1 MRGLV
6 LGFCGAIGG
15 WSWKAMVL
23 EIQVRKPL
31 KRCVML
37 LSQAPQLEV
46 LNLKLA
52 ATQSTT

>member
-1 MRGLV
+1 
-6 LGFCGAIGG
+6 
-15 WSWKAMVL
+15 MVL
-23 EIQVRKPL
+23 EIRVRKLL